1 MRWHRGMF
9 FYATCSASSTVQM
22 PVNLASAA
30 EGRKLTIFAPLFTT
44 FVIKFVKY

>member
-9 FYATCSASSTVQM
+9 FMLHAQRVRLCKCMRIWQVLQK
-22 PVNLASAA
+22 
-30 EGRKLTIFAPLFTT
+30 GKKITIFAPLFTT